1 MGGKYQLELGLLFNH
16 KAQTTAAFDL
26 SRRVIY
32 CKFCGCEVRS
42 AARLKELRVELPSTG
57 EPSPVFLLH
66 IKDYQKTHIKIACR
80 CIIPPKEHRRT

>member
-57 EPSPVFLLH
+57 EPSPVYSFAHKRLPENT
-66 IKDYQKTHIKIACR
+66 Y
-80 CIIPPKEHRRT
+80 